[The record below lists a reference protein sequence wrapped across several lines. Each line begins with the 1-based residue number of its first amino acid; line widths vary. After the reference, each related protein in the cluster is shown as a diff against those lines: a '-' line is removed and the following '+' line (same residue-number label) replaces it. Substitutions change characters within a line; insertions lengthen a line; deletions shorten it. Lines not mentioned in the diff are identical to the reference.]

1 MLLSMSGGRMAV
13 TSKARGPEKEQRRKG
28 GPTTTATRP
37 PTTTTTTTTALPP
50 PLSPPPHLSPS
61 PSPHLSP
68 LILPHHAHLAHTTA
82 QVLAAAS
89 KALSLSNPSTG
100 STISAPDAA
109 ASAFGSVT
117 SFAQRSVEAAG
128 NTAQMPESFK
138 NAAMQS
144 GAWAATEQSK
154 ADLAGATQMAA
165 NAAAAKAGGAA
176 P

>member
-37 PTTTTTTTTALPP
+37 PPPPTTTTTALPP

>member
-1 MLLSMSGGRMAV
+1 MAV
-13 TSKARGPEKEQRRKG
+13 TSKARGPEKEQKEEGRPNNNRYSPPPPHHHHHHRS
-28 GPTTTATRP
+28 PTTT
-37 PTTTTTTTTALPP
+37 
-50 PLSPPPHLSPS
+50 LSPPHLSPS

-68 LILPHHAHLAHTTA
+68 LVLPHHAHLAHTTA

-154 ADLAGATQMAA
+154 ADLAAATQMAA

>member
-37 PTTTTTTTTALPP
+37 PPPTALPP